1 MMLIMFIIINTKAIN
16 HNLVTLLCMLIMKNI
31 LKLLHIIILIIL
43 SIIGQIANKGIR
55 FG

>member
-1 MMLIMFIIINTKAIN
+1 MMLIMFIIINIKAIN
-16 HNLVTLLCMLIMKNI
+16 HNFITLLCMLIIKNI

-43 SIIGQIANKGIR
+43 SIIGQIANQVIR